1 MDEMLAY
8 QEQQR
13 RDLAFMAGNFA
24 AAGPD
29 PDGPEEVEPPEGE

>member
-8 QEQQR
+8 EEQQR

-24 AAGPD
+24 AAGPTE
-29 PDGPEEVEPPEGE
+29 PEEVEPPEGD

>member
-1 MDEMLAY
+1 MDEMLAFE
-8 QEQQR
+8 EQQR

-29 PDGPEEVEPPEGE
+29 PEPEEIEPPEGE